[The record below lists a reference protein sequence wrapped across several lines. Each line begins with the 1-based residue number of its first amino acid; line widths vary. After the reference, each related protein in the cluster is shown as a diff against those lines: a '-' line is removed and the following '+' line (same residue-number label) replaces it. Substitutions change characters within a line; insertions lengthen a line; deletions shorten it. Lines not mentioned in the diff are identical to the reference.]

1 MNLDLIALD
10 DAIIERLR
18 DQVSAL
24 RTVDTMDSEE
34 RVLEHSRDPL
44 PAAYTLVNGA
54 VYARELGTSGYQ
66 IGNVTITVF
75 VKTRNLRGNGAARK
89 APDGAYAL
97 INHIGDAL
105 LGYAPVVCSPLELAD
120 IGAVQVKKTAALFA
134 IKFVAQ
140 THEASA

>member
-18 DQVSAL
+18 DRVSAL

-34 RVLEHSRDPL
+34 RVLENSRDPL

-75 VKTRNLRGNGAARK
+75 VKTRNLCGNGAARK

-105 LGYAPVVCSPLELAD
+105 LGYEPVVCSPLELAD